1 MTLRRSR
8 RFAVI
13 VFAALSVLLLPAV
26 SQSETVRMKATDS
39 RRWNPDFKHIEPGS
53 KIVWRNPTSL
63 THTVTAY
70 GGRWTKDTRLTPGTG
85 TSKIFKRQGVYKFRC
100 KKHSTVSDG
109 NCNGMCGVVHVEKY

>member
-1 MTLRRSR
+1 MPPRRSR
-8 RFAVI
+8 RSAVLCL
-13 VFAALSVLLLPAV
+13 AALSVMILPTA
-26 SQSETVRMKATDS
+26 SQSATARIKATDS

-53 KIVWRNPTSL
+53 KIVWRNPTSR

-70 GGRWTKDTRLTPGTG
+70 GRRWNKDTRLAPGTG
-85 TSKIFKRQGVYKFRC
+85 TSKTFKREGVYKFRC